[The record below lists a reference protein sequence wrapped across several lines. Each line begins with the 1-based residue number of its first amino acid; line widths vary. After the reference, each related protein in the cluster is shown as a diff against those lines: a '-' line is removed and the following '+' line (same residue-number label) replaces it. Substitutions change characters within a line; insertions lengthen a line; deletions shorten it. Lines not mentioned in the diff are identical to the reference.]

1 MLTGEFPDRVSIRRD
16 NRLFGSHAKW
26 LLRKVRP
33 RSCLPWMVV
42 LTAVPTLPTAG
53 SDEGSADP
61 RCGIRAWTQKQTGA
75 LRSDDARRATLILE
89 DQVGRLTGFSGFP
102 FATDLHKD
110 PVTAGPRSYIRNK
123 AHCWGRA
130 VVHRRGRQ
138 RGHSTGASRA
148 SSSLRRSNA
157 ICSPALFDRA
167 FWLRCSISSSWVMS
181 SAASTAMRS

>member
-1 MLTGEFPDRVSIRRD
+1 MGLLVSMSFVPVSLTTRFGGAASMEERTSKPAIMDDRKTDI
-16 NRLFGSHAKW
+16 
-26 LLRKVRP
+26 
-33 RSCLPWMVV
+33 
-42 LTAVPTLPTAG
+42 
-53 SDEGSADP
+53 
-61 RCGIRAWTQKQTGA
+61 

-89 DQVGRLTGFSGFP
+89 DQVGRLIGLSGFP

-138 RGHSTGASRA
+138 QGHSTGASRA

-157 ICSPALFDRA
+157 ICSPALSDNA
-167 FWLRCSISSSWVMS
+167 FWLRCSISNSCVTS

>member
-1 MLTGEFPDRVSIRRD
+1 MEERTSKPAIMDDRKTHENKTGI
-16 NRLFGSHAKW
+16 
-26 LLRKVRP
+26 
-33 RSCLPWMVV
+33 
-42 LTAVPTLPTAG
+42 
-53 SDEGSADP
+53 
-61 RCGIRAWTQKQTGA
+61 

-89 DQVGRLTGFSGFP
+89 DQVGRLIGLSGFP

-138 RGHSTGASRA
+138 QLHSTGASRA

-157 ICSPALFDRA
+157 ICSPALSDSA
-167 FWLRCSISSSWVMS
+167 LWLRCNISSSCVMS
-181 SAASTAMRS
+181 SAANTAMRS